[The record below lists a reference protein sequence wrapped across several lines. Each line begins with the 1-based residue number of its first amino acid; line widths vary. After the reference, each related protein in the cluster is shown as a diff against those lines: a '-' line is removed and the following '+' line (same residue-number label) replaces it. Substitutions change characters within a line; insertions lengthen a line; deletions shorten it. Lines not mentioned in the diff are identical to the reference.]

1 LIQRRNKMQT
11 SMKTRNASMPNAA
24 LLSILL
30 LVPALSALGQSQWP
44 TAGQNLNNSR
54 SQPAEHSISPA
65 NVKNLSPKWVFTTT
79 NDVSATPTVVGD
91 AVYFPDWGGNL
102 YAVNKESGSLIWSHK
117 ISDYNRING
126 SFSRVSPAVDVENDQ
141 LIIGDN
147 PHGLSGAA
155 AAAKR
160 VDPSVLRDILD
171 PNKPGGARVIAVDR
185 ATGTLRWITQVDS
198 QPAAII
204 TGSPVVFNGVV
215 YQGVS
220 SGEEALASSF
230 SYPCCTFRGSVVAL
244 DAKTGK
250 MLWQTF
256 TVPPNG
262 GVPGGYSGGAVWQP
276 PAIDPTRGS
285 LFIGTGD
292 NYTVPADVE
301 ACQIKHPKSQCTAA
315 DDYFDTALA
324 LDLKTG
330 RVKWAKGLQTFDTF
344 TAACLEPPYP
354 NVNCPVPSSP
364 DLDLGGSGPNLVAGI
379 VGFPQ
384 KSGIYRA
391 LNPDNGNI
399 LWATRVG
406 PSSFEGEMEWGTAT
420 DGTRIYT
427 AVSDMY
433 NKTYS
438 LVPSGQ
444 QITWGSWSA
453 LDVFTGKILWQIADP
468 IIGAID
474 MGAVSVANGVM
485 YAGSGTGAVYAL
497 DTITGNILWSFASGG
512 SVIDAPSIVDGA
524 VYWGSGYRSGPKGIG
539 NNKVYAFTL
548 RGKN

>member
-1 LIQRRNKMQT
+1 MQM

-24 LLSILL
+24 LISILL

-44 TAGQNLNNSR
+44 TAGQNLDNSR

-65 NVKNLSPKWVFTTT
+65 NVKNRSPKWVFTTT
-79 NDVSATPTVVGD
+79 NDVSATPTVAGD
-91 AVYFPDWGGNL
+91 TVYFPDWGGNL
-102 YAVNKESGSLIWSHK
+102 YAVNKESGSLIGSHK
-117 ISDYNRING
+117 ISDYNGIRG
-126 SFSRVSPAVDVENDQ
+126 SFSRVSPAVDVDNDQ

-147 PHGLSGAA
+147 PHGLSAA

-160 VDPSVLRDILD
+160 IDPSVLRDILD

-185 ATGTLRWITQVDS
+185 ATGALRWITQVDG

-220 SGEEALASSF
+220 SGEEALAGSF

-262 GVPGGYSGGAVWQP
+262 GVPGGYRGGAVWQP

-285 LFIGTGD
+285 LFIGSGD

-301 ACQIKHPKSQCTAA
+301 SCKIKHPKSQCTAA

-330 RVKWAKGLQTFDTF
+330 RVKWAKGLQAFDTF
-344 TAACLEPPYP
+344 TGACLEPPYP

-364 DLDLGGSGPNLVAGI
+364 DLDLGGSGLNLVAGV
-379 VGFPQ
+379 VGFGQ

-420 DGTRIYT
+420 DGTR
-427 AVSDMY
+427 
-433 NKTYS
+433 
-438 LVPSGQ
+438 
-444 QITWGSWSA
+444 
-453 LDVFTGKILWQIADP
+453 F
-468 IIGAID
+468 
-474 MGAVSVANGVM
+474 
-485 YAGSGTGAVYAL
+485 
-497 DTITGNILWSFASGG
+497 
-512 SVIDAPSIVDGA
+512 
-524 VYWGSGYRSGPKGIG
+524 
-539 NNKVYAFTL
+539 
-548 RGKN
+548 

>member
-1 LIQRRNKMQT
+1 MNRNVSLPMTALI
-11 SMKTRNASMPNAA
+11 SV
-24 LLSILL
+24 LLS
-30 LVPALSALGQSQWP
+30 VSALGAQDRSQWP

-54 SQPAEHSISPA
+54 SQPAERSISPA
-65 NVKNLSPKWVFTTT
+65 NVKNLSPKWVFKTT

-102 YAVNKESGSLIWSHK
+102 YAVNKESGSRIWSHQ
-117 ISDYNRING
+117 ISDYDGIPG
-126 SFSRVSPAVDVENDQ
+126 SFSRVSPAVDVQNDQ

-147 PHGLSGAA
+147 PHGFTGAA
-155 AAAKR
+155 R
-160 VDPSVLRDILD
+160 VRPVDPLTIRDILN
-171 PNKPGGARVIAVDR
+171 PLTPGGAKVIAVDR
-185 ATGTLRWITQVDS
+185 ATGTLRWITNVDT

-262 GVPGGYSGGAVWQP
+262 GLPGGYSGGAVWQP
-276 PAIDPTRGS
+276 PAIDPTRGL

-292 NYTVPADVE
+292 NYSVPADVE

-330 RVKWAKGLQTFDTF
+330 GVKWAKGLQTLDTWNG
-344 TAACLEPPYP
+344 ACTEPPYP

-364 DLDLGGSGPNLVAGI
+364 DLDLGGSGPNLVADI

-420 DGTRIYT
+420 DGTRIYA

-433 NKTYS
+433 GKTYS

-453 LDVFTGKILWQIADP
+453 LDVATGKILWQTADP
-468 IIGAID
+468 TVGAID

-485 YAGSGTGAVYAL
+485 YAGSGSGQVYAL

-524 VYWGSGYRSGPKGIG
+524 VYWGSGYRTGPHGIG

-548 RGKN
+548 HGKE

>member
-1 LIQRRNKMQT
+1 
-11 SMKTRNASMPNAA
+11 
-24 LLSILL
+24 
-30 LVPALSALGQSQWP
+30 LSAHGQSQWP

-65 NVKNLSPKWVFTTT
+65 NVKNLSAKWVFTTT

-117 ISDYNRING
+117 ISDYDNIQG
-126 SFSRVSPAVDVENDQ
+126 AFSRVSPAVDVENDQ

-155 AAAKR
+155 GVKR

-220 SGEEALASSF
+220 SGEEGLASSF
-230 SYPCCTFRGSVVAL
+230 SYPCCTSRGSVVAL

-262 GVPGGYSGGAVWQP
+262 GLPGGYSGGAVWQP

-292 NYTVPADVE
+292 NYSVPADVE
-301 ACQIKHPKSQCTAA
+301 ACQIKNPKSQCTAA

-330 RVKWAKGLQTFDTF
+330 LVKWAKGLQTVDTF
-344 TAACLEPPYP
+344 TGACLEPPYP

-364 DLDLGGSGPNLVAGI
+364 DLDLGGSGPNLVGGI
-379 VGFPQ
+379 VGFGQ

-433 NKTYS
+433 NKTKLVADFISAENVGANEHYEFAFGLAVALLLQLSTIEQIENALATRFSPPWFFRRCRYS
-438 LVPSGQ
+438 LAMSGFRC
-444 QITWGSWSA
+444 SSA
-453 LDVFTGKILWQIADP
+453 MHRSFLARSSPEPPLT
-468 IIGAID
+468 
-474 MGAVSVANGVM
+474 AN
-485 YAGSGTGAVYAL
+485 SDRHCPL
-497 DTITGNILWSFASGG
+497 ASRTAYTTT
-512 SVIDAPSIVDGA
+512 SHRA
-524 VYWGSGYRSGPKGIG
+524 
-539 NNKVYAFTL
+539 
-548 RGKN
+548 

>member
-1 LIQRRNKMQT
+1 
-11 SMKTRNASMPNAA
+11 
-24 LLSILL
+24 
-30 LVPALSALGQSQWP
+30 
-44 TAGQNLNNSR
+44 
-54 SQPAEHSISPA
+54 
-65 NVKNLSPKWVFTTT
+65 
-79 NDVSATPTVVGD
+79 
-91 AVYFPDWGGNL
+91 
-102 YAVNKESGSLIWSHK
+102 
-117 ISDYNRING
+117 
-126 SFSRVSPAVDVENDQ
+126 VDVENDQ

-155 AAAKR
+155 GVKR

-230 SYPCCTFRGSVVAL
+230 SYPCCTFRGSVLGL

-262 GVPGGYSGGAVWQP
+262 GLPGGYSRGAVWQP

-301 ACQIKHPKSQCTAA
+301 ACQIKNPKSQCTAA

-330 RVKWAKGLQTFDTF
+330 RVKWAKGLQIFDTF
-344 TAACLEPPYP
+344 TGACLEPCFGTKLNMICAKERGSEYVKSGHTEAQM
-354 NVNCPVPSSP
+354 NGALKQVGAGWKAE
-364 DLDLGGSGPNLVAGI
+364 DLAREVGVSKHTLYAWKAKYGGVDVSQAQEAKQLRDENTKLRKLVAD
-379 VGFPQ
+379 
-384 KSGIYRA
+384 
-391 LNPDNGNI
+391 L
-399 LWATRVG
+399 
-406 PSSFEGEMEWGTAT
+406 
-420 DGTRIYT
+420 
-427 AVSDMY
+427 
-433 NKTYS
+433 S
-438 LVPSGQ
+438 LAKKLQ
-444 QITWGSWSA
+444 
-453 LDVFTGKILWQIADP
+453 
-468 IIGAID
+468 
-474 MGAVSVANGVM
+474 
-485 YAGSGTGAVYAL
+485 
-497 DTITGNILWSFASGG
+497 
-512 SVIDAPSIVDGA
+512 SVIRNGWSS
-524 VYWGSGYRSGPKGIG
+524 YC
-539 NNKVYAFTL
+539 
-548 RGKN
+548 